1 MAHVEFDFKNTDLT
15 HQPNRGGDIMK
26 GQKRQVKTV
35 ILHRSNTNEDWGLK
49 LSGKGWQDGEWMR
62 TLMLY
67 YSSIYRCTNRLHI
80 KVI

>member
-15 HQPNRGGDIMK
+15 HQPNRGGDKMT

-35 ILHRSNTNEDWGLK
+35 ILHRSTPHEDWGLE

-62 TLMLY
+62 T
-67 YSSIYRCTNRLHI
+67 
-80 KVI
+80 